1 MSGSSEVT
9 KVVRVFISGLCA
21 CLLEACIQ
29 RNLREAGIGYR
40 CHDNTYVYRNISV
53 VSTKKCTQRCVHQSD
68 CVQLNHNHVGG
79 YCLLFSSF
87 CTLAQPDEE
96 FTMQRF
102 MYDVVSHDECAR
114 WVAFPGYIPGSG
126 VIISG
131 PDVPVPLL
139 LARGEMSDW
148 VIPGKLYSGSLA
160 LWSVYDDKAT
170 HVTRNVQYLDIHHSC
185 FGVWVPYNASLGI
198 ELPHGA
204 VKGGWL
210 PGGSPLYVA
219 KIFHDEQMRSTLAYY
234 NPSVSKAIGTVGGTF
249 TRTIMDILVLKWLN
263 CLIHEQ

>member
-1 MSGSSEVT
+1 MVHICVSRIDWVDYFTVLGKYIDAEKNGTVW
-9 KVVRVFISGLCA
+9 A
-21 CLLEACIQ
+21 HE
-29 RNLREAGIGYR
+29 GYL
-40 CHDNTYVYRNISV
+40 HPHSW
-53 VSTKKCTQRCVHQSD
+53 KW
-68 CVQLNHNHVGG
+68 
-79 YCLLFSSF
+79 
-87 CTLAQPDEE
+87 A
-96 FTMQRF
+96 
-102 MYDVVSHDECAR
+102 
-114 WVAFPGYIPGSG
+114 IPTRQVGSG
-126 VIISG
+126 RGTSWPWFVKS
-131 PDVPVPLL
+131 P

-210 PGGSPLYVA
+210 PSGSPLYVA
-219 KIFHDEQMRSTLAYY
+219 QIFHDEKMRSTFAYY

-263 CLIHEQ
+263 CLIHEQLKYTMCVY